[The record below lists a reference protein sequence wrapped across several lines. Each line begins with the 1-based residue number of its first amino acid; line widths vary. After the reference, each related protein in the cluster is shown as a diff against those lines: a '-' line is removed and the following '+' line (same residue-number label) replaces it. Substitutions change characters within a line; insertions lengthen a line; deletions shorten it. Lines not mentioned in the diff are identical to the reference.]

1 MRLIV
6 GGAHQGKS
14 RYANEKYG
22 RGDNHYELK
31 VREWLEAGLDP
42 LAETEKYIGE
52 NPDAVIIMDEI
63 GCGIIPLERA
73 DRLWREAVGRV
84 GCLLAE
90 RAVTVERVVC
100 GIPVK
105 IKG

>member
-6 GGAHQGKS
+6 GGAHQGKT
-14 RYANEKYG
+14 RYAAEKYG
-22 RGDNHYELK
+22 GCVSGFHIT
-31 VREWLEAGLDP
+31 VRDWLEKGLDP
-42 LAETEKYIGE
+42 LAETERLVAE
-52 NPDAVIIMDEI
+52 SPDVVIVMDEI

-84 GCLLAE
+84 GCFLAE

-100 GIPVK
+100 GIPVR

>member
-6 GGAHQGKS
+6 GGARQGKT
-14 RYANEKYG
+14 RYAVEKYG
-22 RGDNHYELK
+22 SCEAGFHLT
-31 VREWLEAGLDP
+31 VRRWLEDGLDP
-42 LAETEKYIGE
+42 LAEAERFIRE
-52 NPDAVIIMDEI
+52 NPDAVVVMDEI

-90 RAVTVERVVC
+90 RAETVERVVC
-100 GIPVK
+100 GIPIK